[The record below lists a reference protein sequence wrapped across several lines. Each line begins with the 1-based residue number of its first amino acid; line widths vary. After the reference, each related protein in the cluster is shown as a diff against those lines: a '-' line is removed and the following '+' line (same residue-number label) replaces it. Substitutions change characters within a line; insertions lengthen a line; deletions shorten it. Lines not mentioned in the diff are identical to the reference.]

1 MIVVT
6 AATGQ
11 LGQLVVDGLLRS
23 VPADQIAVA
32 VRNPDKAAGFVARG
46 VAVRVADYDDPAS
59 LRAAF
64 TGADKILFISGA
76 GVPERGEQHLRVVEA
91 IKEVGTG
98 QLAYTSVL
106 RADTSTLL
114 VAPDHK
120 ATEQA
125 IRDAGIPFTFLRN
138 GWYTENFAPRIAAAL
153 RTGTL
158 AGNATPGAT
167 LASATR
173 IDYADAAVAALTGEG
188 HLNAVYELAGD
199 VEWSFTDLAAEL
211 TKQTGQPVAYQQLS
225 ADEHEKL
232 LIDAGMPA
240 GFAAFTVHT
249 DQGITEGELADGSG
263 DLHRLI
269 GRPTTSLSDGV
280 AAILLG

>member
-11 LGQLVVDGLLRS
+11 LGQLVVDGLLRT

-32 VRNPDKAAGFVARG
+32 VRNPDKAAGFTARG
-46 VAVRVADYDDPAS
+46 VAVRTADYDDPAS
-59 LRAAF
+59 LRTAF
-64 TGADKILFISGA
+64 AGAEKILFISGA
-76 GVPERGEQHLRVVEA
+76 GVPERGDQHLRVVEA
-91 IKEVGTG
+91 IKQVGTG

-120 ATEQA
+120 LTEQA

-138 GWYTENFAPRIAAAL
+138 GWYLENFAPRIAAAV
-153 RTGTL
+153 RTGTF
-158 AGNATPGAT
+158 AGNATPAAT
-167 LASATR
+167 VSSANR
-173 IDYADAAVAALTGEG
+173 IDYAEAAVAVLTGDG
-188 HLNAVYELAGD
+188 HLNKVYELAGD
-199 VEWSFTDLAAEL
+199 VAWSFPELAAEL
-211 TKQTGQPVAYQQLS
+211 AKQTGQPISYQQLS
-225 ADEHEKL
+225 AAEHEKL
-232 LIDAGMPA
+232 LVDGGLPA

-249 DQGITEGELADGSG
+249 DQGITEGELADASG

-269 GRPTTSLSDGV
+269 DRPTTSLADGV
-280 AAILLG
+280 AAILLS

>member
-6 AATGQ
+6 AATGL
-11 LGQLVVDGLLRS
+11 LGQLVVDGLLRD
-23 VPADQIAVA
+23 VPAEQIAVA
-32 VRNPDKAAGFVARG
+32 VRNPDKAAGFTARG
-46 VAVRVADYDDPAS
+46 VTVRAADYDDPAS

-76 GVPERGEQHLRVVEA
+76 GVPERGEQHLRVIEA

-120 ATEQA
+120 LTEQV

-138 GWYTENFAPRIAAAL
+138 GWYIENFAPRIAAAV
-153 RTGTL
+153 RTGTF
-158 AGNATPGAT
+158 AGNATPAAT
-167 LASATR
+167 LSTANRT
-173 IDYADAAVAALTGEG
+173 DYADAAVAALTGEG
-188 HLNAVYELAGD
+188 HLNKVYELAGD
-199 VEWSFTDLAAEL
+199 VAWSYPDLAAEL
-211 TKQTGQPVAYQQLS
+211 SKQTGQQISYQQLS
-225 ADEHEKL
+225 AAEHEKVL
-232 LIDAGMPA
+232 VDNGLPA
-240 GFAAFTVHT
+240 GFAAFTAHI
-249 DQGITEGELADGSG
+249 DQSITEGELADASG

-269 GRPTTSLSDGV
+269 GRATTSLSDGV
-280 AAILLG
+280 AAILKG

>member
-23 VPADQIAVA
+23 VPAEEIGVA
-32 VRNPDKAAGFVARG
+32 VRNPDRADGLAARG
-46 VAVRVADYDDPAS
+46 VDVRTADYDDPAS

-64 TGADKILFISGA
+64 AGADKVLFISGSS
-76 GVPERGEQHLRVVEA
+76 VSERLDQHLRVVEA
-91 IKEVGTG
+91 AKEIGVG

-120 ATEQA
+120 LTEQA
-125 IRDAGIPFTFLRN
+125 IHDAGVPFTFLRN
-138 GWYTENFAPRIAAAL
+138 GWYTENFAPRVQYAL
-153 RTGTL
+153 RTGTF
-158 AGNATPGAT
+158 AGNATPAAT

-173 IDYADAAVAALTGEG
+173 VDFADAAVAALTGDG
-188 HLNAVYELAGD
+188 HLNKVYELAGD

-211 TKQTGQPVAYQQLS
+211 TKQSGQQVGYQQLS
-225 ADEHEKL
+225 AAEHEKL
-232 LIDAGMPA
+232 LVEQGIPA
-240 GFAAFTVHT
+240 GFAGLLAHT
-249 DQGITEGELADGSG
+249 DQGIVDGELSDSSG

-269 GRPTTSLSDGV
+269 GRDTTSLADAV
-280 AAILLG
+280 AAILKG